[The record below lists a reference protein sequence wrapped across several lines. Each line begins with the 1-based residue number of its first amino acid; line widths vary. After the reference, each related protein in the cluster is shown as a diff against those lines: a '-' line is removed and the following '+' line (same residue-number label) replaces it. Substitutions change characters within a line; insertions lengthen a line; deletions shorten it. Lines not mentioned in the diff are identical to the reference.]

1 MTDCLQGGLKTA
13 LYILALFVTSAGAAA
28 AQNLVIV
35 NARVIDGKGGVMER
49 GSVAVRDGKIVSI
62 SVSAP
67 AASTGRHRS
76 CIFLAGLRLCRR
88 ASGW

>member
-1 MTDCLQGGLKTA
+1 MTIA
-13 LYILALFVTSAGAAA
+13 LAIVLVAWSSVAS
-28 AQNLVIV
+28 AQNLVIA

-67 AASTGRHRS
+67 AGV
-76 CIFLAGLRLCRR
+76 AGAR
-88 ASGW
+88 AG